1 MPKTI
6 LIVEDNE
13 LKMKLFND
21 LLQSHGYQT
30 IQSIDGSDVME
41 ITRERHPDLI
51 LMDIQLP
58 ERSGIELTKLLKA
71 DEGLT
76 HIPIVAVTAFAM
88 LGDEQKILE
97 AGCDDYVSKPISVP
111 AFLETLSKYLS

>member
-13 LKMKLFND
+13 LNMKLFD
-21 LLQSHGYQT
+21 ELLKTGGYET
-30 IQSIDGSDVME
+30 IQSIDGSDVIE
-41 ITRERHPDLI
+41 IARERSPDLI

-58 ERSGIELTKLLKA
+58 ERSGLELTKLLKA
-71 DEGLT
+71 DVGLA
-76 HIPIVAVTAFAM
+76 HIPIVAVTSFAM

-111 AFLETLSKYLS
+111 TFMKTLANYLS